1 LDAENIVRDFKSRI
15 RVGLSACLL
24 LSLASAQAWG
34 QAAVGNANI
43 VVNEVTGAVAGAS
56 RVLSVEDD
64 IFQDELIRT
73 GASSATK
80 LVFRDET
87 TMEIGPESELTI
99 DTFVFDPD
107 PDRSRVVMAL
117 GKGAFRFV
125 SGRTARANYEIRTPT
140 AIIGIRGTILEI
152 AVALNGS
159 TTVTVVEGVVA
170 VSNAA
175 GVTQVV
181 SQPGLSTTVN
191 PAPPGGTPPP
201 PSPPAPPPPA
211 VQSQFAPMNSTLGS
225 PGAGGA
231 AGGGA
236 AGGAGGAGGAG
247 ALGGITVGAV
257 AAGAAVAA
265 AVALAVSALT
275 AAEISSVTSTTTTT
289 STSTSTAT
297 STN

>member
-1 LDAENIVRDFKSRI
+1 LDAENIVLDFKSRI

-56 RVLSVEDD
+56 RVLSAEDD

-201 PSPPAPPPPA
+201 PA
-211 VQSQFAPMNSTLGS
+211 VQSQFAQMNSTLGS

-265 AVALAVSALT
+265 AVDLAVSALT

-289 STSTSTAT
+289 STSTSTSTAT